1 MAMAEPEPN
10 FLKLEDISHQY
21 ENIGAADFENHL
33 KENYKKPGHPI
44 AFSGINNIYKYYN
57 GHLSINKIKQILAS
71 IESYTLHKNFRKDV
85 RNTSFSHFKRY
96 QFQMDLVDVQEFQ
109 EENKGTTF
117 LLNVIDTF
125 TRYAFVRPLKNKSGK
140 IVLEAF
146 KSILE
151 EAKEK
156 PYMLVMD
163 KGTEFKNKD
172 FFSFCKKNKIIT
184 NNPEAQPHAAYIERF
199 NRTLQNLIYEYMTE
213 FETRTFIDV
222 LPELVKTYNNR
233 FHRIIQTTPQI
244 AENDP
249 NIALK
254 IRLLAVKNQEKIK
267 KRKIKFKINDYV
279 RIAKQKTKFSRG
291 YDEQTQREIFRIYK
305 IDTRKKIPLY
315 HLETYDKSEKLK
327 GGFYDFEITLVDT
340 VVFRIEK
347 VLKRRK
353 YRGKNQIFVKWK
365 GFNDTYN
372 EWIDEENIEQVF

>member
-1 MAMAEPEPN
+1 
-10 FLKLEDISHQY
+10 
-21 ENIGAADFENHL
+21 
-33 KENYKKPGHPI
+33 
-44 AFSGINNIYKYYN
+44 
-57 GHLSINKIKQILAS
+57 
-71 IESYTLHKNFRKDV
+71 
-85 RNTSFSHFKRY
+85 
-96 QFQMDLVDVQEFQ
+96 
-109 EENKGTTF
+109 
-117 LLNVIDTF
+117 
-125 TRYAFVRPLKNKSGK
+125 
-140 IVLEAF
+140 
-146 KSILE
+146 
-151 EAKEK
+151 
-156 PYMLVMD
+156 MLVMD

-267 KRKIKFKINDYV
+267 KRKIKYKINDYV

-305 IDTRKKIPLY
+305 IDIRKKIPLY
-315 HLETYDKSEKLK
+315 NMETYDTLEKLK

-372 EWIDEENIEQVF
+372 E